1 MCPHL
6 SNSMLM
12 RWQKALRS
20 ALFPFLK
27 EAFLSND
34 RGSYKKVHANSEPG
48 ENTQHKFG
56 HLIKRWVEQKSCDL
70 QHDICGQQTS

>member
-1 MCPHL
+1 
-6 SNSMLM
+6 MLM

-20 ALFPFLK
+20 ALFPFLQ

-48 ENTQHKFG
+48 ENTQPKFG
-56 HLIKRWVEQKSCDL
+56 HLIKRWVEQRSCDL